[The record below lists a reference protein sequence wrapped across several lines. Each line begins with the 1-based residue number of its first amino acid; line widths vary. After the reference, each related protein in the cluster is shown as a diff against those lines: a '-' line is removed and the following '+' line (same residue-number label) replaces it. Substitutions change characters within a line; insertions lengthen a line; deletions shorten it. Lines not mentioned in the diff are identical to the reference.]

1 MFVGATGIARVL
13 ARTLEVMREIK
24 SDDPAQVREAGA
36 IDLPTMQRFLNFW
49 FSSSL
54 DLFGAE
60 ISSNAANYFA
70 AGLKGRPDERR
81 YEDHVAAAAVL
92 ALDLPQGGD
101 RTRQEVPLRSAVNE
115 VTRRA
120 YAHECDNAVGRW
132 NRQITEAGHD
142 FRLALPS
149 PRFRRAIGVWAGVPC
164 DPQGR
169 RVPGE
174 TWRAR
179 QDEWLPS
186 EADRD
191 FIKILMRPVTEPGKI
206 AGWIAPPE
214 RGINDLPADYEY
226 VRL

>member
-1 MFVGATGIARVL
+1 
-13 ARTLEVMREIK
+13 
-24 SDDPAQVREAGA
+24 VREAGA

-60 ISSNAANYFA
+60 ISSNAAGYFA
-70 AGLKGRPDERR
+70 AGIKGRPDERR
-81 YEDHVAAAAVL
+81 YPDHLAADAAL
-92 ALDLPQGGD
+92 ALDVPRGQGVA
-101 RTRQEVPLRSAVNE
+101 RQEVPLRSAINE

-120 YAHECDNAVGRW
+120 YAHECDNAVARW
-132 NRQITEAGHD
+132 NRQIAEAGHD

-149 PRFRRAIGVWAGVPC
+149 LRFRRAIGVWAGVPT

-169 RVPGE
+169 PVSGE
-174 TWRAR
+174 TWQAR

-191 FIKILMRPVTEPGKI
+191 FVKALMRPVTEPGRI

-214 RGINDLPADYEY
+214 RGINSLPVDCEY